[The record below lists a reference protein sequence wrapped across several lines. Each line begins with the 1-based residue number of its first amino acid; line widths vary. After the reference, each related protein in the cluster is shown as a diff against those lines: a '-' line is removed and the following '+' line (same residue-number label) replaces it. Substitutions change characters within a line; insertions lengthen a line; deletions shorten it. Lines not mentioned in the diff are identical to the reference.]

1 MHNRMYGLDILRAFA
16 VLTVVYSHGLK
27 FIYDRGLAW
36 YYSALAFDGV
46 SIFFVLSGFLIG
58 GILLRIVNQPMV
70 SARDIA
76 DFWIRRWFRTLPNY
90 YLVLCFLLLT
100 SATAS
105 ALTLREVVQFFT
117 FTQNIASPHPAFFP
131 EAWSLA
137 AEEWFYLTLPVAL
150 FVLVRLFA
158 NGRAKLIL
166 SFILVALL
174 GVTVL
179 RAYEAGS
186 IADVQTW
193 DMSLRKVVIYR
204 LDALMF
210 GVLGA
215 CLKFYWIKGFFW
227 KPRIMLCLGIGIL
240 LFDRTQYF
248 SLNQLEYLKYAS
260 LTLTPLGTLLLLP
273 YLVQMK
279 GGSGWTFK
287 FVTLISA
294 ISYSMYL
301 LNLSPVLHVVL
312 PKLLVALSVPNDWT
326 PAWALVRYSL
336 FWCTTIVLSILLHY
350 LYEKPMTGLR
360 DRISKPEAA
369 GKATPP
375 AVVTM

>member
-1 MHNRMYGLDILRAFA
+1 MDILRAFA